1 MNAAETPLVYVDRLQ
16 QRHLAQNCYVVR
28 DRNRHAVIVDPG
40 GEAATIIDHV
50 RRHDLKAHAI
60 LNTHAHH
67 DHIGAVDEVREAL
80 GTPFHLHSRDVILLK
95 AAAAHHVVFHRRRGF
110 KPPDVDR
117 YLEETPILQVGD
129 AHIAVVETPGH
140 TPGGVCF
147 MTGDCV
153 LTGDTLLPGRIGRID
168 LPGGDVRLLRE
179 SLKRLSELPPAT
191 RVFPG
196 HGDVSTIGDELRTNV
211 PLLEA
216 LEAERTLRHDD

>member
-1 MNAAETPLVYVDRLQ
+1 MNAAETLLVYVDRLQ
-16 QRHLAQNCYVVR
+16 QRRLAQNCYVVR

-95 AAAAHHVVFHRRRGF
+95 AAAAYHVVFHRRRGF
-110 KPPDVDR
+110 RPPDVDR
-117 YLEETPILQVGD
+117 YLEETPTLRMGD
-129 AHIAVVETPGH
+129 LHIAVLETPGH
-140 TPGGVCF
+140 SPGGVCF
-147 MTGDCV
+147 ATADCV
-153 LTGDTLLPGRIGRID
+153 LTGDTLLPGRVGRVD
-168 LPGGDVRLLRE
+168 LPGGDAGLLRA
-179 SLKRLSELPPAT
+179 SLRRLSELPLAT

-196 HGDVSTIGDELRTNV
+196 HGDSSTIGDQLRTNAAFR
-211 PLLEA
+211 EA
-216 LEAERTLRHDD
+216 LEAAHDSTRGD